1 MDGAFQDRDH
11 SHLCGRSRRR
21 RTGYC
26 RSYVVKIRIS
36 KYLGASTETLG
47 DFEIQVSQGNK

>member
-1 MDGAFQDRDH
+1 
-11 SHLCGRSRRR
+11 
-21 RTGYC
+21 
-26 RSYVVKIRIS
+26 VVKIRIS